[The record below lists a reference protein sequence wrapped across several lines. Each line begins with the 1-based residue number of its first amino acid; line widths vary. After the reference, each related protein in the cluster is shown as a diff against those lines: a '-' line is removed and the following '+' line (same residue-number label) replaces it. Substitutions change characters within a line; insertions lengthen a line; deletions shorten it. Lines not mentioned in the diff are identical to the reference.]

1 MFLKNYKPPPIDK
14 MGFWTGVADY
24 FGLKPIEDAGDF
36 FQDLG
41 SVASMGLYNARE
53 NDFNP
58 SNLLPGGPV
67 AAGIA
72 GAVSDHWSDNVPSTM
87 GGVMETLD
95 NLREDDLLDYAGNL
109 FQTDADAA
117 LDQASVNDMLS
128 EAAWQRSEE
137 SADRAVARA
146 RELRQ
151 TYAADLMK
159 GYQDAGLNPV
169 LAASGGF
176 GGVSSSAPQ
185 GTSQAA
191 TSSKADGLNA
201 ANLMQ
206 AIASILSGAG
216 SLIGGLNPL
225 KGITSIDSNGAL
237 SRSMYSYGR
246 R

>member
-1 MFLKNYKPPPIDK
+1 
-14 MGFWTGVADY
+14 MGFWTGVADWL
-24 FGLKPIEDAGDF
+24 GLKPIEDAGDF

-41 SVASMGLYNARE
+41 SVASMGLYNAQ
-53 NDFNP
+53 NNSFNP
-58 SNLLPGGPV
+58 SAFLGNPV
-67 AAGIA
+67 LAGVA
-72 GAVSDHWSDNVPSTM
+72 GAVSDKWSDSVPSTM
-87 GGVMETLD
+87 GGITDTLD
-95 NLREDDLLDYAGNL
+95 TLREEDLLDYAGNL

-128 EAAWQRSEE
+128 EAAWKRSEE
-137 SADRAVARA
+137 SADRAMRRA

-159 GYQDAGLNPV
+159 GYKDAGLNPV

-216 SLIGGLNPL
+216 SLISGMNPL

>member
-1 MFLKNYKPPPIDK
+1 

-24 FGLKPIEDAGDF
+24 FGLKPIDDFGDF
-36 FQDLG
+36 WQNAG
-41 SVASMGLYNARE
+41 SIASMGLYNARE
-53 NDFNP
+53 NSFNP
-58 SNLLPGGPV
+58 SNLLPNGGPV
-67 AAGIA
+67 GAGIA
-72 GAVSDHWSDNVPSTM
+72 GAVSDHWSENVPSTI

-117 LDQASVNDMLS
+117 LDQASLNDQLS
-128 EAAWQRSEE
+128 EAAWKRSEE
-137 SADRAVARA
+137 SADRAMSRA

-159 GYQDAGLNPV
+159 GYRDAGLNPV

-176 GGVSSSAPQ
+176 SGVSSSAPQ

-216 SLIGGLNPL
+216 SLVSGLNPL